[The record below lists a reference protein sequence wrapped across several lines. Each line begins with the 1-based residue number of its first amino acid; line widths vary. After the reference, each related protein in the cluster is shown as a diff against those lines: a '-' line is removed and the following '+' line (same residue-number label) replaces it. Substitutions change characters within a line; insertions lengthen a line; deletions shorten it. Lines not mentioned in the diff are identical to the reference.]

1 MENFIKAFII
11 IFVCLNLFLAQVALG
26 KYIFEDVSYSFNV
39 SMAVVLVLVILLL
52 LESFIK

>member
-39 SMAVVLVLVILLL
+39 SMAVVLALVILLL